1 MSPKLTELTWE
12 QTKEQLA
19 WIEEERS
26 SLSTEMRERLVAR
39 ALLVVMERLDTMN
52 Q

>member
-19 WIEEERS
+19 WIEEGCLCLGS
-26 SLSTEMRERLVAR
+26 WCLTV
-39 ALLVVMERLDTMN
+39 
-52 Q
+52 